1 MRVKTIFRMGMRNLF
16 AHTFRLLIVVV
27 LATVALGLLGTA
39 VSASRFDAASARLE
53 SVYTFDERYVVQ
65 GKLYPLSQDDL
76 SLLTDTGRPFSL
88 CASNGGIAPT
98 FTAFLDPES
107 TAYGTT
113 GALYDAPYYV
123 IAADEA
129 ALQEAGITVIGR
141 LPAQRNEVALSM
153 CQFRLFLENGYYDNI
168 ASPIRI
174 DYETGTLVYDPGYV
188 YPVTDAASFIRE
200 ARRITLRDY
209 AASDEAAGEYAELE
223 ATIVGIVDYGECPYE
238 HAMNGA
244 SVSHGIDYYD
254 AIYVSEEY
262 LTEYTGG
269 YGQYALF
276 EKGASFSAD
285 EAFLQAIEAGEAFAL
300 ESETL
305 RSFDESA
312 GQLSSMQSVF
322 GYIGIGLTVFC
333 AVLIYQFISFSLESK
348 KGEIGILRALGAGKK
363 DVAFIFLTE
372 SLLLALLQALLGSL
386 LTIALIP
393 SVNAIVRGNLAVS
406 IVFVQFSVLPFV
418 IVFAVSIV
426 VSLLSAFIPIYRT
439 AKQPPVVAIRR
450 HEV

>member
-1 MRVKTIFRMGMRNLF
+1 MRNLF

-76 SLLTDTGRPFSL
+76 ALLTDTGRPFSL

-107 TAYGTT
+107 TTYGTT

-129 ALQEAGITVIGR
+129 ALQEAGTTVIGR

-174 DYETGTLVYDPGYV
+174 DYETGTLVYDRGYV

-238 HAMNGA
+238 HAMNGT

-254 AIYVSEEY
+254 AIY
-262 LTEYTGG
+262 LD
-269 YGQYALF
+269 GQRGNDDWL
-276 EKGASFSAD
+276 GASCQYPVKTFARAKELLNQEMETSKEARQKAAEEGKDPSAI
-285 EAFLQAIEAGEAFAL
+285 AIPTKIYICGTVEITGTENWTLPGYTDYDDTTQIQVEIVSHTANIATDKEGNPVHELPASLVSVSGNEDLTL
-300 ESETL
+300 E
-305 RSFDESA
+305 D
-312 GQLSSMQSVF
+312 G
-322 GYIGIGLTVFC
+322 
-333 AVLIYQFISFSLESK
+333 
-348 KGEIGILRALGAGKK
+348 
-363 DVAFIFLTE
+363 
-372 SLLLALLQALLGSL
+372 
-386 LTIALIP
+386 
-393 SVNAIVRGNLAVS
+393 IVR
-406 IVFVQFSVLPFV
+406 
-418 IVFAVSIV
+418 
-426 VSLLSAFIPIYRT
+426 
-439 AKQPPVVAIRR
+439 
-450 HEV
+450 